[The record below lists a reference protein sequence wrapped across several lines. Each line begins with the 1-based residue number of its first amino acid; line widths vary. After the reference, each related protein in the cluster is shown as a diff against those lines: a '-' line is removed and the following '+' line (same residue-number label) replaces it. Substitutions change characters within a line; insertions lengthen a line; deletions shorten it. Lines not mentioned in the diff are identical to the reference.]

1 MAIGMI
7 GLLSFAQEI
16 DEMELAGTEWGLVES
31 EGEFVYEHYKLS
43 SLKPDSIYFYNEDM
57 HKEQRESLGVAKY
70 QTVEEYTYYNEN
82 NDLIHTGEYRNVFI
96 SEGMMDYFVSNS
108 NKLHI
113 LLHGGH
119 TILRYKV
126 NYYDGETMKLETFD
140 RKGKLT
146 YRKRS
151 LPSDAAAP
159 KFNARRKDDN
169 YYSVSG
175 QKLSGEPS
183 IGLYIHEGSVKA
195 KK

>member
-16 DEMELAGTEWGLVES
+16 DEIELAGTGWGLTES
-31 EGEFVYEHYKLS
+31 EGEFVYERRNVS
-43 SLKPDSIYFYNEDM
+43 CLKPDSIYFYNEDM
-57 HKEQRESLGVAKY
+57 HVEYPESLGVAKY
-70 QTVEEYTYYNEN
+70 QTEEEYTYYDEN
-82 NDLIHTGEYRNVFI
+82 HGLIYTGEYRNVIKSF
-96 SEGMMDYFVSNS
+96 GMEDYFITNE

-113 LLHGGH
+113 HLTAHI
-119 TILRYKV
+119 ILRYKV

-146 YRKRS
+146 YKKRS